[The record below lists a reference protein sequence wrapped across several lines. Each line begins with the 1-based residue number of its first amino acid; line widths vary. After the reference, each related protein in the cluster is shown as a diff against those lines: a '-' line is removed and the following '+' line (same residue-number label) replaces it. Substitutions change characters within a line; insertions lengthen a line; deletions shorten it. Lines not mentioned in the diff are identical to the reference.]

1 MEQRHVLSPGTPG
14 VLTPGLVADRLAAG
28 HDPRGRSDAA
38 PERRGGPASGPPP
51 LDRAP
56 TPAAVLVAL
65 MDREEGLTVLLTRRA
80 AHLAHH
86 PGQVSFPGGRLE
98 AADGG
103 DAVACALR
111 ESAEEVGLPPDAVT
125 VVGRLDDV
133 VTGTG
138 FIITPVVG
146 VVRPPPA
153 FVPDPF
159 EVAEVFE
166 VPLAVLADAA
176 NYRID
181 CRQVAGRER
190 RYWAVEWEGRL
201 IWGAT
206 AGILVNLA
214 DVLAHRAG

>member
-1 MEQRHVLSPGTPG
+1 MEQRNVLHPSGTPG

-28 HDPRGRSDAA
+28 
-38 PERRGGPASGPPP
+38 PERRLGAPAGGPPP
-51 LDRAP
+51 DPAP

-65 MDREEGLTVLLTRRA
+65 LERESGLTVLLTRRT

-98 AADGG
+98 AADDG

-111 ESAEEVGLPPDAVT
+111 ESAEEVGLAPDRVR
-125 VVGRLDDV
+125 VIGRLDDY

-138 FIITPVVG
+138 FIVSPVVG
-146 VVRPPPA
+146 VVRPPPQ

-166 VPLAVLADAA
+166 APLDFLADAA
-176 NYRID
+176 NYRIE
-181 CRQVAGRER
+181 RREVAGRER
-190 RYWAVEWEGRL
+190 RFWAVDWQGWL
-201 IWGAT
+201 VWGAT
-206 AGILVNLA
+206 AGILLNLA
-214 DVLAHRAG
+214 DVLARRGD